1 MRFQENWENSAVA
14 APADVV
20 TLVNFHESARRA
32 V

>member
-1 MRFQENWENSAVA
+1 MRFQENWENSAV

-20 TLVNFHESARRA
+20 TLVNFHESAQHA